1 MYAQK
6 ILLALS
12 VLISSSLLLINAEC
26 SQAEPQ
32 QTGGSVTKLVHSAAG
47 YQLLFNGKPFFIKG
61 AGGDES
67 KAVLKQFGG
76 NSFRTWGADGI
87 DNQLEEAHKL
97 GLGVTGG
104 IWLGHKEQGFN
115 YNDPK
120 AVQAQFDSA
129 CATIEHYKNSP
140 SLLVWA
146 IGNEMEG
153 YDKGDDP
160 QVWKAVEAIAAE
172 AKKIDPNHP
181 TMTVIAEVG
190 GNKVP
195 ALNKYC
201 PDIDIVGINSYAGA
215 SSVGN
220 RYIAA
225 GGTKPYIITE
235 FGPPGTWE
243 IGKNAWGVADEP
255 TSTEKEDSY
264 RKAYEGSIASQP
276 LCLGSYAFAWGHK
289 QEATATWFGLF
300 LPDDT
305 RLGPVDTLSELW
317 TGKQPSNLC
326 PAIESEKLVGSDQVD
341 PGAKVSAVLS
351 VKDPQGD
358 PLKVNWVLQYDS
370 EQHGVG
376 GVTEATP
383 ASYPDAIV
391 RSDNVSADVVMPQYG
406 GTYRLFAYVRNAHNG
421 GAVANIPILVSGNT
435 PPPVGGAQKATLPLT
450 VYDDAASFNSAFVP
464 SGYMGNTGAIKMD
477 GSCTDNPH
485 SGTNCIKV
493 DYTAPDNWGG
503 VVWQS
508 PANDW
513 GDAPGGWDLT
523 GAKKL
528 TFWARG
534 AKGGETVA
542 FLVGIIG
549 DDKKFHDTSLTKLDN
564 VSLTTKWTEYTIDLT
579 GKDLSRI
586 KTGFGWTLGGS
597 GSPITFYLDDIRYE

>member
-1 MYAQK
+1 MYAQRK
-6 ILLALS
+6 FLALS
-12 VLISSSLLLINAEC
+12 LLISSSLLLINAEC

-32 QTGGSVTKLVHSAAG
+32 QTGGSVTKLVHNAAG
-47 YQLLFNGKPFFIKG
+47 YQLLFNGNPFFIKG

-67 KAVLKQFGG
+67 KEVLKQFGG

-87 DNQLEEAHKL
+87 DDQLEDAHKL
-97 GLGVTGG
+97 GLGVTVG

-129 CATIEHYKNSP
+129 RSTIEHYKNSP
-140 SLLVWA
+140 SVLIWA

-190 GNKVP
+190 GNKIP

-201 PDIDIVGINSYAGA
+201 PDIDIVGINSYGGA
-215 SSVGN
+215 ASVGK

-225 GGTKPYIITE
+225 GGTKPYVITE

-243 IGKNAWGVADEP
+243 TGKNAWGVTDEP
-255 TSTEKEDSY
+255 TSTEKEDFY

-317 TGKQPSNLC
+317 TGKAPADLC
-326 PAIESEKLVGSDQVD
+326 PVLTSEKIVGPDQVA
-341 PGAKVSAVLS
+341 PSAKIRAVLS

-370 EQHGVG
+370 QQHGVAG
-376 GVTEATP
+376 ETEATP
-383 ASYPDAIV
+383 KSYPDAIV
-391 RSDNVSADVVMPQYG
+391 HADTQSADVIMPKYS
-406 GTYRLFAYVRNAHNG
+406 GTYRLFAYARNDHG
-421 GAVANIPILVSGNT
+421 GAAVANVPILVSGDIA
-435 PPPVGGAQKATLPLT
+435 PPVGSAQKATLPFV
-450 VYDDAASFNSAFVP
+450 VYDDGASFDANFIP
-464 SGYMGNTGAIKMD
+464 SGYMGNAGAIKMD
-477 GSCTDNPH
+477 GNCTDNPH
-485 SGTNCIKV
+485 SGKNCIKV
-493 DYTAPDNWGG
+493 DYTAADNWGG

-534 AKGGETVA
+534 AKGGETVG

-549 DDKKFHDTSLTKLDN
+549 SDKKFHDTTLAKLDA
-564 VSLTTKWTEYTIDLT
+564 VSLTTSWTQYTIDLT
-579 GKDLSRI
+579 DKDLSRI
-586 KTGFGWTLGGS
+586 KTGFGWTLAGS
-597 GSPITFYLDDIRYE
+597 GSPVTFYLDDIRYE